1 MMLWKTVFLT
11 SKHFLTCGWTLRGST
26 TFSVMSSYTVFYIF
40 GCGGILIT
48 PVFPYS
54 PAMCVTPAAGS
65 RRKTLVYQQ
74 SIIWIYICTYPSL
87 SFISTQAYLCLVGKK
102 SLLPASFSKEILVWR
117 YFEDYNCFLLFRWV
131 SREVHHWKERR
142 SAGKTSVSKHNTKL
156 LTSSTP
162 ECFSI
167 QALYYFPSFWIY
179 PLQRIESQN
188 FSPFFSTLRKGITVQ
203 MFLVFIRKNH

>member
-1 MMLWKTVFLT
+1 MRRHPYNSCLPLLPRHVR
-11 SKHFLTCGWTLRGST
+11 HTC
-26 TFSVMSSYTVFYIF
+26 
-40 GCGGILIT
+40 
-48 PVFPYS
+48 
-54 PAMCVTPAAGS
+54 S
-65 RRKTLVYQQ
+65 RVPQKDI
-74 SIIWIYICTYPSL
+74 SIPTINNMNIHMQYPSL
-87 SFISTQAYLCLVGKK
+87 SCISTQAYLVLLVKK

-167 QALYYFPSFWIY
+167 QALYYFPSFWIN
-179 PLQRIESQN
+179 PLQRNESQ
-188 FSPFFSTLRKGITVQ
+188 SLPFFQPLGNNCTNVFGIHSQKPLDTHNYLIVC
-203 MFLVFIRKNH
+203 LVSFSR